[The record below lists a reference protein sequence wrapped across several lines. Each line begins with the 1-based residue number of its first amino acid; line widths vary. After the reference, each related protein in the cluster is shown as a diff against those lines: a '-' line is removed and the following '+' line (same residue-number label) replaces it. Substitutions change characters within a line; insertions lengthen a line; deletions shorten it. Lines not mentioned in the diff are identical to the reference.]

1 MQRSLPAHG
10 VNLDETGGW
19 VQTRAVILALRIL
32 AADAMSLSARLTRL
46 CGHNK
51 LDTSLGA
58 GSEPGALVP

>member
-32 AADAMSLSARLTRL
+32 AADAMSGRVLRSYLPA
-46 CGHNK
+46 
-51 LDTSLGA
+51 
-58 GSEPGALVP
+58 